1 MFGDPPLPQSS
12 FRPHQWEAIC
22 ALYEGFQTYKPMIL
36 QAPTGAGKSFI
47 AEVVRRLLHTS
58 GVYAC
63 TTKALQDQY
72 LASFPYARILKGRSN
87 YLTDSGT
94 LDINGN
100 YDPSLSYSMITCQD
114 CTYTYETGNCRWCP
128 VFSLC
133 NFQVAKRRANLADLG
148 VTNIAYLLHDLRL
161 KQKATF
167 FNRGLT
173 TIDEADVLEDVI
185 LGTVELELSPA
196 RRKQLRIEPPR
207 KKTVPESWLE
217 WVEVEAIPK
226 VEARI
231 AQFPLSRDI
240 TDIRTVREF
249 RQMGNLHDKLL
260 ELKGGL
266 QHGRWVY
273 DGYDD
278 SNPDKAKVIFR
289 PVYVGN
295 FGKRLLF
302 DPSDR
307 ILTMSATILSP
318 DMFADDVGLG
328 QEFGFVD
335 MPSTFPPE
343 NRPIYPVPCANMIF
357 KEKRTAWPKMAQAVA
372 GIIRLHPEERI
383 LVHTVSFSLADFL
396 REELEVAGVGRE
408 GQGRPII
415 TYSDTRDKER
425 ALNQYK
431 AHPRAVMLAAS
442 MDRGIDLPDD
452 LCRVQVVAKV
462 PFPNTSDK
470 RINARLYGRNGKAW
484 YTAQTIRTI
493 IQMTGRGVRGPDD
506 KAVTYI
512 PDAQFAN
519 NLWKNQHLFPRWWKE
534 AVNWRFPKSR
544 IMGGS

>member
-1 MFGDPPLPQSS
+1 MFGDPPLPQTH

-47 AEVVRRLLHTS
+47 AEVVRRLLGGT

-63 TTKALQDQY
+63 TTRALQDQY

-87 YLTDSGT
+87 YLTDSGI

-100 YDPSLSYSMITCQD
+100 YDPSLPYSFVTCRD
-114 CTYTYETGNCRWCP
+114 CTYTYETGKCRWCP

-133 NFQVAKRRANLADLG
+133 NFQVAKRRANLADLA

-161 KQKATF
+161 REKATF

-185 LGTVELELSPA
+185 LSNVELELMPS
-196 RRKQLRIEPPR
+196 RRKQLRIGVPL
-207 KKTVPESWLE
+207 KKTVPEAWLE
-217 WVEVEAIPK
+217 WVQNEALPK
-226 VEARI
+226 VEERLG
-231 AQFPLSRDI
+231 QFPQASDI
-240 TDIRTVREF
+240 HDIRTVKEF
-249 RQMGNLHDKLL
+249 KQIGNLHDKLL
-260 ELKGGL
+260 DLKDGL

-273 DGYDD
+273 DGYNDD
-278 SNPDKAKVIFR
+278 DPDNAKVIFR

-295 FGKRLLF
+295 FGRRLLF

-307 ILTMSATILSP
+307 VLTMSATILSP

-343 NRPIYPVPCANMIF
+343 NRPIYPVPIANMVF
-357 KEKRTAWPKMAQAVA
+357 KEKRTAWPRMAKAVA
-372 GIIRLHPEERI
+372 GILRLHPEERI
-383 LVHTVSFSLADFL
+383 LVHTVSFSLADYL
-396 REELEVAGVGRE
+396 RVELARE
-408 GQGRPII
+408 GFRRPII
-415 TYSDTRDKER
+415 TYSDSRNKEL

-431 AHPRAVMLAAS
+431 AHPHAVMLAAS

-452 LCRVQVVAKV
+452 LCTVQVVAKV
-462 PFPNTSDK
+462 PYPNTSDK
-470 RINARLYGRNGKAW
+470 RIGARMYGHNGKAW

-493 IQMTGRGVRGPDD
+493 IQMTGRGVRGPED